1 MSKKSK
7 GKLSK
12 AEKAALAAEDRE
24 RALIQ
29 QGINNFYPNGILA
42 DFSFS
47 SENSPLAGLRA
58 SEQEIFSQERMATE
72 CVCIRANVQAKKPD
86 NIEVRFNEGSH
97 YFNGVKHP
105 LGTTIAKFRPMGSGK
120 PIYLYVKDGD
130 TVDAMVFIGGE
141 NILAFLAT
149 KDENGKE
156 KFIRLSEFHL
166 LSYHENTD
174 PKKEVGLLT
183 SFVWPGVNIYSSV
196 LFAWNLLPVK
206 NLLLSEWLQ
215 NEWQRMKDA
224 ADQSA
229 NRIEGGAEHGQES

>member
-7 GKLSK
+7 KLTK
-12 AEKAALAAEDRE
+12 FEKALLAAEDRE

-29 QGINNFYPNGILA
+29 QEVNNFYSNGILA

-47 SENSPLAGLRA
+47 SESSPLAGLRA

-72 CVCIRANVQAKKPD
+72 CACIRANVQAKKPD

-97 YFNGVKHP
+97 YFNGLKHP
-105 LGTTIAKFRPMGSGK
+105 LGTIIAKFRPMGSGK
-120 PIYLYVKDGD
+120 PIYLYVKDED

-141 NILAFLAT
+141 NILAFLAM

-166 LSYHENTD
+166 LSYYESTD
-174 PKKEVGLLT
+174 LKKEVGLLT
-183 SFVWPGVNIYSSV
+183 SFVWPGVKIYSSV
-196 LFAWNLLPVK
+196 LFAWNLFPVK

-215 NEWQRMKDA
+215 DEWQRMKDA
-224 ADQSA
+224 ADQPS
-229 NRIEGGAEHGQES
+229 NQIEGGAEHEQKS

>member
-1 MSKKSK
+1 
-7 GKLSK
+7 
-12 AEKAALAAEDRE
+12 
-24 RALIQ
+24 
-29 QGINNFYPNGILA
+29 
-42 DFSFS
+42 
-47 SENSPLAGLRA
+47 
-58 SEQEIFSQERMATE
+58 
-72 CVCIRANVQAKKPD
+72 
-86 NIEVRFNEGSH
+86 
-97 YFNGVKHP
+97 
-105 LGTTIAKFRPMGSGK
+105 MGSGK

-229 NRIEGGAEHGQES
+229 NQIEGGAEHGQES